1 MSQQIRAIVETTW
14 RQYIGLPP
22 EWTPEQIDS
31 FLATETASICTEIER
46 RIVATQPQALAQWKA
61 ATGREPDYLTTAGL
75 INNLHSQVT
84 EAVLTEALYEK
95 LPEPEETPAEGA
107 PKTAVAAS
115 TSPDRW
121 RDPATRTPEPDP
133 DLDALADRLLPHRS
147 TLVRV
152 MAAHLLQTM
161 REDREPL
168 PSEASDPGSASFI
181 NRLEHGMRADQLP
194 LDGPG
199 ALAAN

>member
-1 MSQQIRAIVETTW
+1 MSQQIHAIVETTW
-14 RQYIGLPP
+14 RQHIGLPP
-22 EWTPEQIDS
+22 EWTTEQINS
-31 FLATETASICTEIER
+31 FLTTETATICTEIER
-46 RIVATQPQALAQWKA
+46 RTVAGQQQALAQWAK
-61 ATGREPDYLTTAGL
+61 ATGREPDYLTTVGL
-75 INNLHSQVT
+75 INNLRNQVT

-95 LPEPEETPAEGA
+95 IPVAPETPADSE
-107 PKTAVAAS
+107 PKTAVAVSA
-115 TSPDRW
+115 SPDRW

-133 DLDALADRLLPHRS
+133 DLDALADQLLPHRS

-161 REDREPL
+161 REDGEPL
-168 PSEASDPGSASFI
+168 PGEVNDPRSASFI
-181 NRLEHGMRADQLP
+181 NRLEQGMRADRLP